1 MRIWSLHPRYLDA
14 KGLVALWRETLLAR
28 TVLLGNTK
36 GYTQHPQLLRFKVED
51 DPLTLI
57 DSYLWV
63 AHREGLNR
71 GYNLDPAKI
80 GQDHFA
86 IARLPVTE
94 GQLRYEWQHLA
105 AKLTAR
111 SPAWRE
117 RIGEVD
123 LPDPHPLFY
132 VTPGGVEVWEKVKA
146 T

>member
-28 TVLLGNTK
+28 AVLLGKTQ

-51 DPLTLI
+51 DPIQLI

-63 AHREGLNR
+63 AHEEGVNR
-71 GYNLDPAKI
+71 GYHLDRAKI
-80 GQDHFA
+80 GPDHFA

-94 GQLRYEWQHLA
+94 GQLRYEWQHLS
-105 AKLTAR
+105 AKLLAR
-111 SPAWRE
+111 APVWRE
-117 RIGEVD
+117 RIGAVD

-132 VTPGGVEVWEKVKA
+132 VVPGGVEVWEKVK
-146 T
+146 